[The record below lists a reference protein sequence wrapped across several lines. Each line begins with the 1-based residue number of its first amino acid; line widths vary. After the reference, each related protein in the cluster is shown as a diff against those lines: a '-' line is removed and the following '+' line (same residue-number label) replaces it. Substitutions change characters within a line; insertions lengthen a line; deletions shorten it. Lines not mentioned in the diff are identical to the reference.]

1 MKRLNA
7 RAFTLFIS
15 MMVSAQA
22 QVFFDAGGLS
32 YDVTDAVA
40 STVEVTGRAS
50 GNNSTNVVIPAS
62 VTDSGTT
69 YSVTTIG
76 DGAFFFSDLTSVTI
90 PDSVTTIGDNAF
102 RRNSLTSV
110 TIPDSVTTIGDFA
123 FYDNNNSLTSV
134 TIGNSVTTIGD
145 YAFAD
150 NGLTSV
156 TIPDSVTTIGD
167 DAFAFNDLTSVAFLG
182 DFGTFSLDM
191 FEDNSSLETVTYE
204 QGTTGWDT
212 PRVFAPD
219 TGPSGSVTAT
229 LAPATAPSA
238 TAPSATA
245 SSATAVPTMPF
256 FGLLA
261 LGGLLGLFGLR
272 KLKK

>member
-1 MKRLNA
+1 MKHRIA
-7 RAFTLFIS
+7 TTRAVFASLTLLCVS

-22 QVFFDAGGLS
+22 QAFDAGGLS
-32 YDVTDAVA
+32 YNFNGVN
-40 STVEVTGRAS
+40 TVEVTGRAS

-62 VTDSGTT
+62 VTDGGGGPT
-69 YSVTTIG
+69 YSVTAIWG
-76 DGAFFFSDLTSVTI
+76 
-90 PDSVTTIGDNAF
+90 
-102 RRNSLTSV
+102 
-110 TIPDSVTTIGDFA
+110 FA
-123 FYDNNNSLTSV
+123 FASNSLTSV
-134 TIGNSVTTIGD
+134 TIGNSVTTIGKS
-145 YAFAD
+145 AFAD
-150 NGLTSV
+150 NS
-156 TIPDSVTTIGD
+156 
-167 DAFAFNDLTSVAFLG
+167 LTSVAFLG

-229 LAPATAPSA
+229 LAPAIAPPAIAPSA
-238 TAPSATA
+238 TAP
-245 SSATAVPTMPF
+245 SATAVPTMPF